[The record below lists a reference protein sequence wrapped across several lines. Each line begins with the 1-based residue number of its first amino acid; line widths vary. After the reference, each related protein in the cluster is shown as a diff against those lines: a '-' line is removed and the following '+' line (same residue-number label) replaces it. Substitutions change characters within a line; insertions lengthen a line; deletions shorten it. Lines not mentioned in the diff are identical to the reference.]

1 MAKHLIFGCRFGGG
15 IICTIKANYYKM
27 SATNICEN
35 YRHNYMSSGVLIEY
49 DEHSEAKT
57 D

>member
-27 SATNICEN
+27 SATNICET

-49 DEHSEAKT
+49 DEHSKAKT